1 MASWRVGWR
10 PRPGCGPMTSWARRP
25 GTSSWPATRPM
36 RPSTTLARPSTRAR
50 GWPTKRCWTM
60 CSRRW
65 HCWTGRP
72 RPARGCCAGACS
84 RCARPRW
91 TSRAT
96 GSGSART
103 SRRMAE
109 LAEALDDDRR
119 RAHAAWRRSAL
130 AQRIADYAAMEAAAR
145 QAVEW
150 ARRAGDDEIRLLA
163 QRMLAMSLAFQGRPA
178 EGRAHRRGGAG
189 RGARAGAAPRRRLCA

>member
-1 MASWRVGWR
+1 
-10 PRPGCGPMTSWARRP
+10 MTSWARRP
-25 GTSSWPATRPM
+25 GTSNWPATRPM
-36 RPSTTLARPSTRAR
+36 RPSTTPARPSTRAR

-72 RPARGCCAGACS
+72 AAGT
-84 RCARPRW
+84 RLLRW
-91 TSRAT
+91 RLLEVREATLDIQGDRVGQRADID
-96 GSGSART
+96 A
-103 SRRMAE
+103 MAE
-109 LAEALDDDRR
+109 LAEAQDDDRR

-163 QRMLAMSLAFQGRPA
+163 QRMLAMSLALPGPA
-178 EGRAHRRGGAG
+178 RRRSGHRGGGAG
-189 RGARAGAAPRRRLCA
+189 RGARAGAAPRRRVCA